1 MGLVTGTAVLA
12 PCVWVGSLFAHFG
25 IMDTNACTRYFCE
38 LLRNIVDMHAPIKT
52 KTIRHNNF
60 PYMNSEL
67 RKWQYKRNMLR
78 NVKKQKSKETKL

>member
-1 MGLVTGTAVLA
+1 MY
-12 PCVWVGSLFAHFG
+12 SL
-25 IMDTNACTRYFCE
+25 FCE

-52 KTIRHNNF
+52 KTIRPNNV

-78 NVKKQKSKETKL
+78 NLKSKNPNKQIMTFIEKHETNVWV